1 MPLLGTSNPQRYF
14 TSTAVFLNE
23 VLKLGVCL
31 TIALYEIS
39 QDMSPSTPAT
49 SLFSTLI
56 SNVFTGDSWK
66 LAIPASLYTLQN
78 SLQYIAISNLD
89 APTLQVTYQL
99 KVFPTA
105 LFSILLLHKSLSGRK
120 WAALGLL
127 MLGVAVVQIPSS
139 TFGSLTPMN
148 NAHSRW
154 MLPRSAG
161 DLRRWGE
168 AAVTPIHKRSATYE
182 GIEEDLL
189 LEQSNPDTLLGVAA
203 ALGACTVSALAS
215 VYFEK
220 ILKEAHTTASI
231 WTRNVQLSFYSL
243 FPSLFIGVVFVD
255 GEAISKSHFF
265 FGYNWVVWT
274 TIACQALGGI
284 LVSMCVYYAD
294 NITKSF
300 ATSISVL
307 LSLCI
312 SIWVFNFTLTP
323 YVSNSP
329 FSSQT
334 YELMN
339 YSF

>member
-1 MPLLGTSNPQRYF
+1 MPLLGTSSPQRYF

-39 QDMSPSTPAT
+39 KDMSPSMPAT

-105 LFSILLLHKSLSGRK
+105 LFSVLLLHKSLSGRK

-127 MLGVAVVQIPSS
+127 MLGVAVVQIPAS
-139 TFGSLTPMN
+139 TSASLTPLN
-148 NAHSRW
+148 DAHSRW
-154 MLPRSAG
+154 ILPRSAG
-161 DLRRWGE
+161 DLRLWGE
-168 AAVTPIHKRSATYE
+168 AAVKPIHKRSATYE

-189 LEQSNPDTLLGVAA
+189 LEQSNPNTLFGVAA
-203 ALGACTVSALAS
+203 AIAACTVSALAS

-220 ILKEAHTTASI
+220 ILKESHTTASI

-243 FPSLFIGVVFVD
+243 FPALFIGVVFVD

-265 FGYNWVVWT
+265 VGYNWVVWT
-274 TIACQALGGI
+274 TITCQALGGI
-284 LVSMCVYYAD
+284 LVAMCVYYAD

-307 LSLCI
+307 ISLCV
-312 SIWVFNFTLTP
+312 SIWLFNFTLTP
-323 YVSNSP
+323 YVSNAP
-329 FSSQT
+329 F
-334 YELMN
+334 LVLRLKN
-339 YSF
+339 